1 MAIANQS
8 RMLYRTK
15 HFLKPFDLQMR
26 QRKDVV
32 LAERIKGYEDARRAQ
47 QEKDEHNAAELAKMR
62 EEARSWTH
70 RPLTHRSA
78 RITNSAHA
86 ARWAPTPTITS
97 LVEQTKERT
106 RGTQNQKN
114 EAARKMLVRW
124 LTVFHRVY
132 ALSAVASLH
141 DIFFSA
147 KTQKLCIVSDAST
160 GTAKTVT
167 RLMSEV
173 ARCSDYIESAG
184 LTVSA
189 SAEGDSDC

>member
-1 MAIANQS
+1 
-8 RMLYRTK
+8 
-15 HFLKPFDLQMR
+15 
-26 QRKDVV
+26 
-32 LAERIKGYEDARRAQ
+32 
-47 QEKDEHNAAELAKMR
+47 
-62 EEARSWTH
+62 
-70 RPLTHRSA
+70 
-78 RITNSAHA
+78 
-86 ARWAPTPTITS
+86 
-97 LVEQTKERT
+97 
-106 RGTQNQKN
+106 
-114 EAARKMLVRW
+114 MLVRW

-160 GTAKTVT
+160 RTAKTVT